1 MRAVIETQTQDPPN
15 HDRQNPFQPA
25 RSIDFYLRSRDITG
39 LRRHR
44 ARIALRKHLL
54 GLDDHI
60 LRDIGLVRLNLM
72 DGSF

>member
-1 MRAVIETQTQDPPN
+1 MTARILSNRPEVSTFTFVRET
-15 HDRQNPFQPA
+15 F
-25 RSIDFYLRSRDITG
+25 TG

-54 GLDDHI
+54 GLDDHM